1 MIIKEDMKYTQ
12 LLDLEWTVKKAT
24 IPAQAKYDEY
34 YKEYGKE
41 ELLTKI
47 AYSDLKELRE
57 AQKTMAKVIVLLRDN
72 DLYTNGA

>member
-34 YKEYGKE
+34 YKEYGSE
-41 ELLTKI
+41 ELLTEL
-47 AYSDLKELRE
+47 AYKDLKELRD
-57 AQKTMAKVIVLLRDN
+57 ATKTIKIVIDTLRQN

>member
-57 AQKTMAKVIVLLRDN
+57 AQKTMEQVIVLLRDN

>member
-1 MIIKEDMKYTQ
+1 MMNKNIKYTQ

-41 ELLTKI
+41 ELLTKL

-57 AQKTMAKVIVLLRDN
+57 ASKTLEQVVVTLRKN

>member
-57 AQKTMAKVIVLLRDN
+57 AQKTMEQVIVLLRDN
-72 DLYTNGA
+72 DLYTNGD

>member
-1 MIIKEDMKYTQ
+1 MKYTQ

-57 AQKTMAKVIVLLRDN
+57 AQKTMEQVIVLLRDN